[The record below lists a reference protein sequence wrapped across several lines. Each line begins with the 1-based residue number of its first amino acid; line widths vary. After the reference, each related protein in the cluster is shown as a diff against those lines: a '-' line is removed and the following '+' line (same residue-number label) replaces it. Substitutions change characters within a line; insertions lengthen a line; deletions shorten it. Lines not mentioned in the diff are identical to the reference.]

1 MAVHLYASL
10 VPEALIA
17 SMLGPEEFGS
27 YYAVGTEK
35 KAREQA
41 LFVEIDPSF
50 RDPFFKIDEGI
61 ARCVPSANGEPKRS
75 VYISIY
81 RVIEHLPISVLGSLY
96 LATNDGRVAE
106 LPKAETP
113 VAPPGSLHLYQEI
126 CPVNPLV
133 VSTKGPEQFYRFMVS
148 KQDVLFPLPTL
159 CFADL
164 KLGEL
169 ADDPERGDSGDL
181 PYNNLDHLRQCL
193 ADIRTKEVATKIVN
207 RNHPAV
213 FPYRTVQSGFYF
225 GRGDELACYPMPSRE
240 DLLGRYYSWWR
251 SAQM

>member
-17 SMLGPEEFGS
+17 SMLEPEEFGA

-41 LFVEIDPSF
+41 LFVEIDPAF
-50 RDPFFKIDEGI
+50 HDPFFKIDEGI
-61 ARCVPSANGEPKRS
+61 ARCVPTADGAPKRS
-75 VYISIY
+75 VYISVY
-81 RVIEHLPISVLGSLY
+81 RVLEHLPVSALGSLY

-106 LPKAETP
+106 LPKAE
-113 VAPPGSLHLYQEI
+113 APETSDTSLHLYQEI

-133 VSTKGPEQFYRFMVS
+133 VSTKGPAQFYRFMAGS
-148 KQDVLFPLPTL
+148 EVLFPMPALY
-159 CFADL
+159 FAEL
-164 KLGEL
+164 RLGEL
-169 ADDPERGDSGDL
+169 ADDPERGDSGNL
-181 PYNNLDHLRQCL
+181 PYSNMDHLRQCL
-193 ADIRTKEVATKIVN
+193 AGIRTKQVATKIVN

-213 FPYRTVQSGFYF
+213 FPYRTVSTGFYF
-225 GRGDELACYPMPSRE
+225 GQGQELTYYPMPPKA
-240 DLLGRYYSWWR
+240 DLLSKYYSWWR